1 MLDAAAFSVAGL
13 RRVAPALAA
22 TVAATAGMYATDSLH
37 PPAYATVLIVSLG
50 IADAAVDV
58 AAFAVGVVVLVAT
71 HLGVERVGPW
81 NPPYSL

>member
-1 MLDAAAFSVAGL
+1 
-13 RRVAPALAA
+13 
-22 TVAATAGMYATDSLH
+22 
-37 PPAYATVLIVSLG
+37 VLIVSLG

-71 HLGVERVGPW
+71 HLAVERVGPW